1 MAHTAGFPS
10 LATVV
15 RSTDNAIHRINLYPM
30 DSEVRFANP
39 IHWIAIY
46 LLDSVIRPSY
56 NWTL

>member
-15 RSTDNAIHRINLYPM
+15 RSTDNAIHRINLYPT

-39 IHWIAIY
+39 Y
-46 LLDSVIRPSY
+46 TLDSDLSVG
-56 NWTL
+56 